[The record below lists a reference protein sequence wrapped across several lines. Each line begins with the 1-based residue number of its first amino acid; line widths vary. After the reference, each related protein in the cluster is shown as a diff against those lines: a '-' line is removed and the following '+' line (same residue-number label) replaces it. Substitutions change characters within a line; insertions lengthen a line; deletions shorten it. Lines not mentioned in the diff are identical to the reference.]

1 MNNYLQYDFMPG
13 PIKARDIMVM
23 HGANYFSGGPVI
35 VIKLDLGEYDE
46 VFTNE
51 IPGFYEKL
59 RRLLPSLH
67 QHHCSPGIEGGFFL
81 RVQEGTLLGHV
92 TEHVAIEL
100 QTLAG
105 MDVSYGKTRATI
117 IPGVYNVVFRFMD
130 KVAGVYAGKAAVNLV
145 NAILT
150 DSPFDVDQIVE
161 NLVDIREKR
170 LLGPTTQ
177 AIVDEAGERGIPFL
191 RLDSYNL
198 VQLGTGRHQR
208 RIRASISS
216 ETGFVAVETVDDKQ
230 LTCTML
236 GDAGIP
242 VPQTVEVSTVE
253 EGIAFQQRISK
264 PVTVKPRVGSQGRGI
279 SVNLTTPQ
287 QIRRAFG
294 WSQSFHPDTLV
305 QETVYGNAWRLLIID
320 YRYVAAVKLT
330 PPAITG
336 DGRHT
341 IQELI
346 DRLNEDPKRGVG
358 DRARLS
364 QVNVDDVTRQIIADA
379 GYSLETV
386 LPEKETLPL
395 KHSGSLALGGSAV
408 DVTDEVHPVNR
419 FLAERA
425 AHVVG
430 LNAAGVDVIAP
441 TLRTSLLENN
451 GRFIEINSA
460 PDFRMHIRPTVGRS
474 RKVAKPFV
482 DMLFPEGSTS
492 HVPVFSVT
500 GSFGKSELVDLLSHC
515 LTLAGYVPGLAWSRG
530 LFLSGQGMKK
540 GDMTAPENVQLILRE
555 PTIDSAVLETPCE
568 GILRRGL
575 GYERADYG
583 IVLNMYPREID
594 CDYARDIED
603 VAYAKSTVAEQV
615 YEQGAAIL
623 NADNDLIMEM
633 AERTSGQVVLFSR
646 HNDNPYL
653 KPHFRDGGIA
663 ILQDGDDLMVRQ
675 RDWRVKVAA
684 IREVPVFEQ
693 MPEQYAA
700 DVILACIAALFVFGM
715 APEKIREGIVSKQLK
730 A

>member
-1 MNNYLQYDFMPG
+1 MNNYLQYDFTPG

-23 HGANYFSGGPVI
+23 HGANYFSGGPVV

-59 RRLLPSLH
+59 RRLVPSLH
-67 QHHCSPGIEGGFFL
+67 EHHCSPGFEGGFFL
-81 RVQEGTLLGHV
+81 RVKEGTLLGHV
-92 TEHVAIEL
+92 TEHLAIEL

-117 IPGVYNVVFRFMD
+117 IPGVYNVVFRFLD
-130 KVAGVYAGKAAVNLV
+130 EVAGVYAGKAAVNLV
-145 NAILT
+145 NSILT
-150 DSPFDVDQIVE
+150 GAPFDVDRIVE
-161 NLVDIREKR
+161 DLVDIREKR

-177 AIVDEAGERGIPFL
+177 AIVDEAGKRGIPFL
-191 RLDSYNL
+191 RLDRYNL

-242 VPQTVEVSTVE
+242 VPQTAEGSSAEEV
-253 EGIAFQQRISK
+253 IAFQHRISK

-279 SVNLTTPQ
+279 SINLSTPE
-287 QIRRAFG
+287 QIHRAFD
-294 WSQSFHPDTLV
+294 WSQTFHPDTLA

-341 IQELI
+341 IQELV
-346 DRLNEDPKRGVG
+346 DLLNQDPKRGVG

-364 QVNVDDVTRQIIADA
+364 RVTVDDVTRQIIGDA

-425 AHVVG
+425 ARVVG

-460 PDFRMHIRPTVGRS
+460 PDFRMHIRPTVGRG
-474 RKVAKPFV
+474 RNVAGPFV
-482 DMLFPEGSTS
+482 DMLFPEGNAS
-492 HVPVFSVT
+492 HVPIFSVT

-515 LTLAGYVPGLAWSRG
+515 LTLNGHITGMAWSQG
-530 LFLSGQGMKK
+530 LFLSGQCMKK

-583 IVLNMYPREID
+583 IVLNMHPREID

-603 VAYAKSTVAEQV
+603 VAYAKSTVAELI
-615 YEQGAAIL
+615 YDQGASIL
-623 NADNDLIMEM
+623 NADNDLVLEM
-633 AERTSGQVVLFSR
+633 AERAGGRVVLFSR
-646 HNDNPYL
+646 DSDNPHL
-653 KPHFRDGGIA
+653 RAHFRDGGIA
-663 ILQDGDDLMVRQ
+663 VIQDGDDLMILHHDR
-675 RDWRVKVAA
+675 RLKVATVQELP
-684 IREVPVFEQ
+684 IFQQ
-693 MPEQYAA
+693 MPDQYAA

-715 APEKIREGIVSKQLK
+715 APEKIREGIASRQPG
-730 A
+730 